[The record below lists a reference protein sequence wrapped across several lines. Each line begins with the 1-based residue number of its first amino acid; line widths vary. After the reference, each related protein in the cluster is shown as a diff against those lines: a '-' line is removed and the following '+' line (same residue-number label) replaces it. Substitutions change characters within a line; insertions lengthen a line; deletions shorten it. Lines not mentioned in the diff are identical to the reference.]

1 MTCPPISMSREPN
14 STPIVWDELPWKARS
29 MNWCSRHDLP
39 VPGGPK
45 TTRAVPSAA
54 TWEAA
59 TWEGAQLEQRRE
71 WLGVGWPVLPACAP
85 PKAAKRALR
94 GAGAERGRS
103 QGGTWTMVA
112 AAVAPGDFVHA
123 MDQSARAGSLRRP
136 SCGTAP
142 LGAALSKR
150 LGLWA
155 GGWPRRRVSRCEPGH
170 FERAAAPV
178 SPMMMSLKSRS
189 KLSEL
194 GSIRD
199 EPPSIAQPAGRST
212 RGGAR

>member
-1 MTCPPISMSREPN
+1 MGRAPLEGAL
-14 STPIVWDELPWKARS
+14 DELVQQARLARAWRAQ
-29 MNWCSRHDLP
+29 NNTGCAIGGDL
-39 VPGGPK
+39 GGGDL
-45 TTRAVPSAA
+45 
-54 TWEAA
+54 
-59 TWEGAQLEQRRE
+59 GAQLEQRRE
-71 WLGVGWPVLPACAP
+71 WLGVGWPVLPESAP